1 MFTMTRIVGTVILT
15 STTLVKVQVGIG
27 ITEKVLVYGRG
38 NEKGMKGLQGVTL
51 VPLPANLEIK
61 KSSTF
66 LNSLKETLVNSEHD
80 HKR

>member
-38 NEKGMKGLQGVTL
+38 NEKGMKGLQGVTGWITYL
-51 VPLPANLEIK
+51 
-61 KSSTF
+61 T
-66 LNSLKETLVNSEHD
+66 
-80 HKR
+80 RC

>member
-1 MFTMTRIVGTVILT
+1 MTRIVGTVVLT
-15 STTLVKVQVGIG
+15 STTLVKVQEVGFG
-27 ITEKVLVYGRG
+27 TTEKVLVYGRG
-38 NEKGMKGLQGVTL
+38 NEKGRKGLQGVTL

-66 LNSLKETLVNSEHD
+66 LNSSKETLVNSEHD